1 MPQPSAVYF
10 WEAEVRIETKDLAFS
25 LEAIDEGRGASKKRI
40 FSASWCRDGKVMFSP
55 AKRLGGWLKKQL
67 PLLRSSYANQIG
79 AIKVYP
85 ANNDN
90 EYIQVCGV
98 GDLVGG
104 EVPLP
109 DANSEFKQNLPKQPM
124 WQRIQVPK
132 ETGAGTRS
140 TTTYWLE
147 LHHPK
152 QFNVRIISFARSI
165 EPKHIE
171 EALSKIG
178 YVIGIGDKFSQ
189 GFGRFTLVSF
199 KSKQE
204 KLNL

>member
-1 MPQPSAVYF
+1 MPQAASVYF
-10 WEAEVRIETKDLAFS
+10 WKADVAVLVNDLAFS

-40 FSASWCRDGKVMFSP
+40 FSASWCRDGKVWFSP
-55 AKRLGGWLKKQL
+55 SKRLGGWLKKQL

-85 ANNDN
+85 VDGED
-90 EYIQVCGV
+90 EYIPICEVS
-98 GDLVGG
+98 DLVGG
-104 EVPLP
+104 QILP
-109 DANSEFKQNLPKQPM
+109 DANYEMKQGIPIPM
-124 WQRIQVPK
+124 WQRINVPK
-132 ETGAGTRS
+132 EVGAGTRS

-147 LHHPK
+147 IHKEL

-171 EALSKIG
+171 EALSKLG
-178 YVIGIGDKFSQ
+178 EVIGIGDKFSQ
-189 GFGRFTLVSF
+189 GHGRFKLVSF
-199 KSKQE
+199 QSEQE